1 MSSRIHIPARRSGD
15 ESERTLFE
23 SSEEADERPLMQAF
37 LGGPVG
43 KCGALKMWD
52 VPKKEARD
60 FPGFLPVHYCFFVE
74 LKFNLGIYIMSK

>member
-43 KCGALKMWD
+43 KVRCFEDVGCPKKRGAGFPRIFAGALLLFCRIE
-52 VPKKEARD
+52 V
-60 FPGFLPVHYCFFVE
+60 
-74 LKFNLGIYIMSK
+74 